1 MSEMEKNN
9 HPSSKQMNDAI
20 HQRLLQ
26 LQKPCMSNSELS
38 DDSDCIDPMEICY
51 PANERCL
58 SSGEQGRAGEEL
70 HCWEQL
76 LPAAPE
82 SGSKMIYIQQKDL
95 Y

>member
-38 DDSDCIDPMEICY
+38 DDSDCIDPREICY
-51 PANERCL
+51 RAKEGVLRVESRGVRVRNCIAG
-58 SSGEQGRAGEEL
+58 SS
-70 HCWEQL
+70 CCL
-76 LPAAPE
+76 LPQNQA
-82 SGSKMIYIQQKDL
+82 QK
-95 Y
+95 